1 MAKNKNSKV
10 EPDSVYFLKIILFFV
25 LGTIWLANQEGR
37 RTIPVGLIL
46 GLMFASHDHFRIDR
60 KIEYAILLIAALVS
74 LFGPVGIYFLV

>member
-1 MAKNKNSKV
+1 MAKNKKSNV

-46 GLMFASHDHFRIDR
+46 GVMFASHDHFRIDR